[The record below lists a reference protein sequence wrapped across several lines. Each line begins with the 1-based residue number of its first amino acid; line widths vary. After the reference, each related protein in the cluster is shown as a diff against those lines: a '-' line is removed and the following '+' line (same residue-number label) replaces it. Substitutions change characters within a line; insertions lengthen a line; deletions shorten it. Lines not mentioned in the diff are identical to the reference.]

1 MPTAG
6 ILENCLV
13 VFRLNSSDKK
23 RISLDRNVKRLEI
36 KHLWDIE
43 SKGNL
48 SDLTFLESKYFPEN
62 VILVKTNSTD
72 HESLVSM
79 HKQVGPGERS
89 TILHFQHSFDRCLF
103 GKDECSVDGEGN
115 PIEVLNPENFQPL
128 ETGIN
133 EGKTK
138 EIVIAVLDTGIDPEL
153 IPEEYLWVDPDA
165 PKVESYLENLANG
178 VYGRNFVADTESTAK
193 EIDGRMVMGDPENLA
208 IKDDHPLLHGTM
220 MCAYIINQFRHSE
233 YAVKIMCLK
242 THRADGTGSLDDVY
256 RAINY
261 ARYHGA
267 TFINASWAFPARE
280 VESYSILKDVIQH
293 DLSDSGTLFVTVAG
307 NRDVNSPD
315 QHYYP
320 AKFRSKS
327 AGLRMGVMVAATVSK
342 DKTEVSTS
350 EMSNNLYVDFG
361 VPCDKETSAGF
372 LFELPLNAKS
382 GQKYYQQ
389 GSSIAAAIT
398 TGFLA
403 SVFPEPLIENNILR
417 NKLGIL
423 EYDENNSFS
432 RYPELTGGIIGG
444 RVLNTATQKGS

>member
-1 MPTAG
+1 MSTAE

-13 VFRLNSSDKK
+13 VFRLNPSDEK
-23 RISLDRNVKRLEI
+23 RISLERDVKRLKI
-36 KHLWDIE
+36 KHTWDVE
-43 SKGNL
+43 SKRNL
-48 SDLTFLESKYFPEN
+48 FDLTFLESKYFPEN
-62 VILVKTNSTD
+62 VILVKTKSVD
-72 HESLVSM
+72 HTSLVNI
-79 HKQVGPGERS
+79 KDPAEGS

-103 GKDECSVDGEGN
+103 GKDECCVDGEGN
-115 PIEVLNPENFQPL
+115 PMEVVNPENFQPL

-133 EGKTK
+133 AGKTR
-138 EIVIAVLDTGIDPEL
+138 EIVIAVLDTGLDPEL
-153 IPEEYLWVDPDA
+153 IPEEYLWVDPEVS
-165 PKVESYLENLANG
+165 KGKSYLDNLAKG
-178 VYGRNFVADTESTAK
+178 VYGRNFVAGTESTAK
-193 EIDGRMVMGDPENLA
+193 EIDGRMVMGDPENQD

-242 THRADGTGSLDDVY
+242 THRADGTGSLEDVY

-293 DLSDSGTLFVTVAG
+293 DLSDSGTMFVTVAG

-320 AKFRSKS
+320 AKFRGRS
-327 AGLRMGVMVAATVSK
+327 AGLRLGVMVAATVSK
-342 DKTEVSTS
+342 DKAKVSPS

-361 VPCDKETSAGF
+361 VPCDKETTAGF
-372 LFELPLNAKS
+372 LFELPLKGKS
-382 GQKYYQQ
+382 DQKYYQQ
-389 GSSIAAAIT
+389 GSSIAAGIT

-403 SVFPEPLIENNILR
+403 SVFPEPLFENSILR

-423 EYDENNSFS
+423 EYDEKASFS
-432 RYPELTGGIIGG
+432 MYPELAGGVIGG
-444 RVLNTATQKGS
+444 RVLNIPPQEMS

>member
-1 MPTAG
+1 MPTAE

-13 VFRLNSSDKK
+13 VFRLNSLDKK
-23 RISLDRNVKRLEI
+23 RISLERDVKRLKI
-36 KHLWDIE
+36 KHTWDVD
-43 SKGNL
+43 SNGNL
-48 SDLTFLESKYFPEN
+48 FDLTFLESKYLPEN
-62 VILVKTNSTD
+62 VILVKTKSTS
-72 HESLVSM
+72 HESLVNI
-79 HKQVGPGERS
+79 KGDPGERS
-89 TILHFQHSFDRCLF
+89 TILHFQYSFDRCLF
-103 GKDECSVDGEGN
+103 GKDEGCVDGEGN
-115 PIEVLNPENFQPL
+115 PMNVLNPENFHPL

-133 EGKTK
+133 EGKTN

-153 IPEEYLWVDPDA
+153 IPEEYLWVDPAA
-165 PKVESYLENLANG
+165 PKGKSYLQNLDNG
-178 VYGRNFVADTESTAK
+178 VYGRNFVADTDSTAK
-193 EIDGRMVMGDPENLA
+193 EIDGRMVMGDPEKLD

-220 MCAYIINQFRHSE
+220 MCAYIINQFRNSQ

-242 THRADGTGSLDDVY
+242 THRADGTGSLDDIY

-261 ARYHGA
+261 ARYHKA

-293 DLSDSGTLFVTVAG
+293 DLSDSGIPFVTVAG
-307 NRDVNSPD
+307 NRDENSPD

-342 DKTEVSTS
+342 DKTEVSSS
-350 EMSNNLYVDFG
+350 EMTNNLYVDFG
-361 VPCDKETSAGF
+361 VPCDKETTAGF
-372 LFELPLNAKS
+372 LFELPLKAKS

-403 SVFPEPLIENNILR
+403 SALPEPLFDNSILR

-423 EYDENNSFS
+423 EYYENTSFS
-432 RYPELTGGIIGG
+432 LRPELAGAIIGG
-444 RVLNTATQKGS
+444 RVLNTPTQEES